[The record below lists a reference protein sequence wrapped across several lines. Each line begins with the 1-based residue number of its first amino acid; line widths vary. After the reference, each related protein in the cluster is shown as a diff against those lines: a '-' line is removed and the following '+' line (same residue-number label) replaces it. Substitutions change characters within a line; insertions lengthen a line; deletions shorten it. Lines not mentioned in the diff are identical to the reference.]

1 MLRST
6 ALVVIVVLPSVA
18 RAEDPAALISRA
30 SVAYQTK
37 DYVRSAAL
45 CEDAIKAGASP
56 RIPAYNAACCY
67 ALLGRTDKAFNWLDK
82 SLDAGWR
89 DVDSLKSDSDF
100 RSLHSDPRWGQAIER
115 CQENRVTYLKSIQQP
130 ALREELLV
138 RLKEDQRIRFAPKPD
153 YREWHRIDG
162 DNTAFM
168 KKVIEK
174 HGWPGKTLV
183 GADGAQAAF
192 MLVQHAASDQPFQKR
207 CLTLLKVAVE
217 QGEARAS
224 DMAYLEDR
232 ALVMN
237 GRRQIYGTQFHTVH
251 GKLVPETIED
261 EANVDARRRKVG
273 LPPLAE
279 YTKQVRSMQER

>member
-1 MLRST
+1 M
-6 ALVVIVVLPSVA
+6 
-18 RAEDPAALISRA
+18 
-30 SVAYQTK
+30 
-37 DYVRSAAL
+37 
-45 CEDAIKAGASP
+45 
-56 RIPAYNAACCY
+56 
-67 ALLGRTDKAFNWLDK
+67 
-82 SLDAGWR
+82 
-89 DVDSLKSDSDF
+89 
-100 RSLHSDPRWGQAIER
+100 
-115 CQENRVTYLKSIQQP
+115 TYLKSIQEP

-153 YREWHRIDG
+153 YREWQRIDG

-192 MLVQHAASDQPFQKR
+192 MLVQHATSDQPFQKR
-207 CLTLLKVAVE
+207 CLKLLKVAVE

-224 DMAYLEDR
+224 EMALLEDR
-232 ALVMN
+232 VLVMN
-237 GRRQIYGTQFHTVH
+237 GGPQIYGTQFHTVH

-261 EANVDARRRKVG
+261 EANVDARRKKVG